1 MNLTF
6 REKEIL
12 YLIAMEKTNQEIANL
27 LFLSPETIRTHR
39 KNILIKLEAINTAG
53 MIRRAFEERLLKIP
67 LHQKVLTFQSGLE
80 VLKGVAR

>member
-12 YLIAMEKTNQEIANL
+12 HLIAMEKTNQEIAKAL
-27 LFLSPETIRTHR
+27 YLSLETIRTHR
-39 KNILIKLEAINTAG
+39 KNILLKLQAINTAG

-67 LHQKVLTFQSGLE
+67 LDLTTTTFHSKFE
-80 VLKGVAR
+80 RHKGVSR